1 MGRGALLAMTGQQP
15 QSGTP
20 ASEPTALYDA
30 AQIHARVDELAS
42 DLDRRLPPDGT
53 PHLIAVLKGGFVFLA
68 DLVRAM
74 RRPVTVDFVRVA
86 SYGAGTTP
94 GAPRLIQEP
103 EMPLCGRDVVVVEDI
118 VDTGATLGVLR
129 QRLLRERPRSL
140 TTVALLTKS
149 SRRHTSVPIELTGF
163 VVDKGF
169 IVGYGLDL
177 DERYRHLPYLAL
189 VDPLDGVRG
198 DA

>member
-1 MGRGALLAMTGQQP
+1 MTGQQP

-30 AQIHARVDELAS
+30 AQIHARVNELAS
-42 DLDRRLPPDGT
+42 DLDRRLPDGT

-103 EMPLCGRDVVVVEDI
+103 EMPLRGRDVVVVEDI

-149 SRRHTSVPIELTGF
+149 SRRQTSVPIELTGF
-163 VVDKGF
+163 KVDQGF

-177 DERYRHLPYLAL
+177 DERFRHLPYLAL

-198 DA
+198 DE